1 MAGGVLIYAGATA
14 VAAIIATRAARANPA
29 QADLG
34 RAAGVVVGIFLA
46 SLVWS
51 SALRAGA
58 DLLGTPAGRPWSMV
72 IYPPLDG
79 AFLAW
84 VGWSAFQQ
92 FRVWKLILG
101 LLVLFQLIVHVPY
114 WGIVWGGGQ
123 TETLDLHY
131 IILLNSSYTGQ
142 LVVLS
147 GAGLLDGLS
156 RRVRA
161 RRGLPDHAR
170 GVRALGRRQAPA
182 RRFAV
187 R

>member
-14 VAAIIATRAARANPA
+14 VAAIIATRAARANPVE
-29 QADLG
+29 ADLG
-34 RAAGVVVGIFLA
+34 RAGGFVVGIFLA
-46 SLVWS
+46 SLVWG
-51 SALRAGA
+51 SALGVGA
-58 DLLGTPAGRPWSMV
+58 ELFGTPAGRPWPMA

-101 LLVLFQLIVHVPY
+101 VLVLFQLLLHIPY
-114 WGIVWGGGQ
+114 WGIVWGGGH

-131 IILLNSSYTGQ
+131 LILLNSAYTGQ

-161 RRGLPDHAR
+161 SRGLSDHPR
-170 GVRALGRRQAPA
+170 GVRPVAGRKAAGWPGSA
-182 RRFAV
+182 R
-187 R
+187 